1 MSRSFLYYLFNKPYN
16 VMSQF
21 SPVEGKSTLSDFL
34 TLKEDVYPVGRL
46 DYDSEG
52 LLILTNDNYLK
63 THLLDPEHAHQRTYL
78 LQLEG
83 EITKSAISE
92 IEKGVAINV
101 EGEIYTTLPAKAEI
115 LYTPPLVFDRSV
127 PIRFRKDLPTSWIK
141 LTLTEGKN
149 RQARKIAAKVGF
161 PVLRLIRIS
170 IGDISL
176 NDMLPGAI
184 TQISKKTI
192 YKLLHLE

>member
-1 MSRSFLYYLFNKPYN
+1 
-16 VMSQF
+16 MSQF
-21 SPVEGKSTLSDFL
+21 SPVDGKSTLSDFL
-34 TLKEDVYPVGRL
+34 TLKDDVYPVGRL

-63 THLLDPEHAHQRTYL
+63 TQILDPDNAHDRVYL
-78 LQLEG
+78 LQLDG
-83 EITKSAISE
+83 DITKAAIKE
-92 IEKGVAINV
+92 IENGVEINV
-101 EGEIYTTLPAKAEI
+101 DGEIYTTLPAKAEI
-115 LYTPPLVFDRSV
+115 LNTPPVIFDRSV
-127 PIRFRKDLPTSWIK
+127 PVRFRKDLPTSWIK

-170 IGDISL
+170 IEDINL